1 MFGRRVPPHIVF
13 GSSVALAV
21 LCAVGAFLAL
31 QAQAWVWVALAGV
44 LAVWF
49 AVDAFRSFGW
59 AQNKKALDAE
69 KAARDAQNHPKR

>member
-13 GSSVALAV
+13 AFSALLAV
-21 LCAVGAFLAL
+21 LCAAGAVLAL
-31 QAQAWVWVALAGV
+31 QTHAWVWVAVGAI

-49 AVDAFRSFGW
+49 AVDTVRSYSW

-69 KAARDAQNHPKR
+69 KAARNAQNHPRQ

>member
-13 GSSVALAV
+13 AFSALLAV
-21 LCAVGAFLAL
+21 LCAAGAVLAL
-31 QAQAWVWVALAGV
+31 QTHAWVWVAVGGI

-49 AVDAFRSFGW
+49 TVDTVRSYSW

-69 KAARDAQNHPKR
+69 KAARTAQNHPQR